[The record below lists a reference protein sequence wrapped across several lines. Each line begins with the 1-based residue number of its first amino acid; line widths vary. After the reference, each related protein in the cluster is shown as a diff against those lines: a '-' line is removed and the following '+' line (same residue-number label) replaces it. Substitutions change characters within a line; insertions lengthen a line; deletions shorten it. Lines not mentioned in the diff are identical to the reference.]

1 MEQCALGSSAE
12 TVKTPSTQAAM
23 ETHTNPHWKQSLI
36 VILLLAIAISFTGCA
51 ADASVSREAHASLN
65 RLVNQSPAAA
75 LLAKE
80 AKGVLVF
87 PDILKGGFVFSGLG
101 GDGALIQ
108 NGETTGYY
116 NITGMSF
123 GFLAGVQVYSYALFL
138 MRDEDLEY
146 LNQSN
151 GFELGG
157 GPSVVVVN
165 AGLSRSL
172 TTSTARPGMYA
183 FFFNEQGLMGALDL
197 QGSKITRM
205 QR

>member
-1 MEQCALGSSAE
+1 
-12 TVKTPSTQAAM
+12 M
-23 ETHTNPHWKQSLI
+23 ETHPNPHWKQSLI

-75 LLAKE
+75 LLATK

-151 GFELGG
+151 GFEVGA
-157 GPSVVVVN
+157 GPSIVVVN

-172 TTSTARPGMYA
+172 TTSTARKGMYG
-183 FFFNEQGLMGALDL
+183 FFFNETGLMGSLDL